1 MIKIIFIAVSVYI
14 LSICICGTSM
24 SFNPAEVEDSA
35 RQGLVQI
42 LDLWRTEDYEK
53 LYTHLIHPPEQGW
66 DYFAGRIVYASRIP
80 ACCWEKLQEVR
91 VTAISSDRAVI
102 NAKVGLEVEGVGTR
116 FVTRDLELER
126 IDGIW
131 KVPMRDIL
139 DLSRFNL
146 QRIPR
151 KIYERT
157 L

>member
-1 MIKIIFIAVSVYI
+1 MKTQSLLAAVV
-14 LSICICGTSM
+14 LSFCICGTAM
-24 SFNPAEVEDSA
+24 GFNPAEVEDSA

-42 LDLWRTEDYEK
+42 LDLWRMEDYEK
-53 LYTHLIHPPEQGW
+53 LYTHLIHSPEQGW
-66 DYFAGRIVYASRIP
+66 DYFAARIVYASRIP
-80 ACCWEKLQEVR
+80 ACCWEKLQEVKL
-91 VTAISSDRAVI
+91 TAISGDRADI

-116 FVTRDLELER
+116 FVTRDFELER

-139 DLSRFNL
+139 DLSRYNL

-151 KIYERT
+151 KIYERA